1 MKDDNIPDAK
11 DLDKKHDLNQLLS
24 TLSLS
29 EEIPMDLYAATAEI
43 LVLLFK
49 KEDDEL

>member
-11 DLDKKHDLNQLLS
+11 DLGKQHELNQLLS

-29 EEIPMDLYAATAEI
+29 EEIPVDLYAATAEI
-43 LVLLFK
+43 IVLLFK
-49 KEDDEL
+49 KDGDEL